1 LQWQTPSRGNIEQQ
15 RIFPRLANQDDWIR
29 FSRPYQNGLIM
40 GEYGITG
47 DLLSAGDGLADTQ
60 NQRSKTVSIKS
71 VKVGVW
77 TCSGQNPRPAFAPAT
92 GQPTPK

>member
-40 GEYGITG
+40 SEYGITG
-47 DLLSAGDGLADTQ
+47 DLLSAGALL
-60 NQRSKTVSIKS
+60 
-71 VKVGVW
+71 
-77 TCSGQNPRPAFAPAT
+77 
-92 GQPTPK
+92 TPKIKEAKPSQ